1 MTTYDKPSVR
11 AFQSHVLNK
20 NSIVLVSVKQIE
32 KARCNRLSILRVE
45 ISEAIRTDWS
55 MFMKMF
61 LVLKVVCLL
70 IVVSLYVSITTA
82 NVENKRN
89 RQMSAVDDAVYE
101 TLVQLTKS
109 EFDVPVKQRS
119 AQQKASCVRF
129 WRNKSKFSIQ
139 NVNGGEKA
147 VMKKSE
153 LRDVVRKEFK
163 HCKGIGARKLKH
175 RLKKRFEGVSEP
187 QLQHVL
193 SRSKANQKVNARF
206 TNKAISRSI
215 RARAV
220 QVRLHFVITKASYI
234 TLETSSFP

>member
-1 MTTYDKPSVR
+1 
-11 AFQSHVLNK
+11 
-20 NSIVLVSVKQIE
+20 
-32 KARCNRLSILRVE
+32 
-45 ISEAIRTDWS
+45 
-55 MFMKMF
+55 MF
-61 LVLKVVCLL
+61 LAFKLMCLL
-70 IVVSLYVSITTA
+70 IVVSLYVMISTA
-82 NVENKRN
+82 NRENQRN
-89 RQMSAVDDAVYE
+89 RQMSAVNDAVYD
-101 TLVQLTKS
+101 TLVELTKG

-139 NVNGGEKA
+139 KVNGEEKLFFDGKA

-175 RLKKRFEGVSEP
+175 RLKMRFEGVSEP
-187 QLQHVL
+187 QLQQVL

-206 TNKAISRSI
+206 TNKAISRTI

-220 QVRLHFVITKASYI
+220 LVRLHFVM
-234 TLETSSFP
+234 

>member
-1 MTTYDKPSVR
+1 
-11 AFQSHVLNK
+11 
-20 NSIVLVSVKQIE
+20 
-32 KARCNRLSILRVE
+32 
-45 ISEAIRTDWS
+45 
-55 MFMKMF
+55 MKMF
-61 LVLKVVCLL
+61 LALKVVCLL

-82 NVENKRN
+82 NAENKQN
-89 RQMSAVDDAVYE
+89 RQMSAVDAVYE
-101 TLVQLTKS
+101 MLVQLTKS

-139 NVNGGEKA
+139 SINGEEKLFFDGKA

-153 LRDVVRKEFK
+153 LRDLVRKEFK
-163 HCKGIGARKLKH
+163 HCKGIGARKLKY

-220 QVRLHFVITKASYI
+220 QVRLHFVM
-234 TLETSSFP
+234 

>member
-1 MTTYDKPSVR
+1 
-11 AFQSHVLNK
+11 
-20 NSIVLVSVKQIE
+20 
-32 KARCNRLSILRVE
+32 
-45 ISEAIRTDWS
+45 
-55 MFMKMF
+55 MKMF

-89 RQMSAVDDAVYE
+89 RQMSAVDDAVYD

-139 NVNGGEKA
+139 NVNGEEKLFFDGKA

-234 TLETSSFP
+234 RLETSSFP

>member
-1 MTTYDKPSVR
+1 
-11 AFQSHVLNK
+11 
-20 NSIVLVSVKQIE
+20 
-32 KARCNRLSILRVE
+32 
-45 ISEAIRTDWS
+45 
-55 MFMKMF
+55 MFF
-61 LVLKVVCLL
+61 ALKVVCLL
-70 IVVSLYVSITTA
+70 TAVSPYVSISTA

-89 RQMSAVDDAVYE
+89 RQMSAVDDAVYD

-129 WRNKSKFSIQ
+129 WRNKSKFKIQ
-139 NVNGGEKA
+139 KVNGKERLFFDWKA

-163 HCKGIGARKLKH
+163 HCKGTGARKLKH
-175 RLKKRFEGVSEP
+175 RLKKRFQGVSKP
-187 QLQHVL
+187 QLQQGL

-206 TNKAISRSI
+206 TKKAISRSI

-220 QVRLHFVITKASYI
+220 QVRLHFDWKLVNYI
-234 TLETSSFP
+234 ESKSESFKTS

>member
-1 MTTYDKPSVR
+1 MVR
-11 AFQSHVLNK
+11 FKTAN
-20 NSIVLVSVKQIE
+20 N
-32 KARCNRLSILRVE
+32 
-45 ISEAIRTDWS
+45 
-55 MFMKMF
+55 
-61 LVLKVVCLL
+61 
-70 IVVSLYVSITTA
+70 ITT
-82 NVENKRN
+82 
-89 RQMSAVDDAVYE
+89 RQKSAVDDVVND
-101 TLVQLTKS
+101 TLVQLTKN

-139 NVNGGEKA
+139 NVNGEQKLLFDGKA

-193 SRSKANQKVNARF
+193 SKSKANKVNARF

-220 QVRLHFVITKASYI
+220 QVRLHFVM
-234 TLETSSFP
+234 

>member
-1 MTTYDKPSVR
+1 M
-11 AFQSHVLNK
+11 L
-20 NSIVLVSVKQIE
+20 KQT
-32 KARCNRLSILRVE
+32 LSSFRVTG
-45 ISEAIRTDWS
+45 ADWS
-55 MFMKMF
+55 TFQKMF
-61 LVLKVVCLL
+61 FALKVVCLL
-70 IVVSLYVSITTA
+70 IAASPFVSSATS
-82 NVENKRN
+82 NVESKRN
-89 RQMSAVDDAVYE
+89 RQMSAVDDAVYD
-101 TLVQLTKS
+101 TLVQLTKC

-139 NVNGGEKA
+139 KVNGVERLFFDGKA

-187 QLQHVL
+187 QLQQVL
-193 SRSKANQKVNARF
+193 SRSKANQKMNARF

-220 QVRLHFVITKASYI
+220 QVRWNFYLKLVNY
-234 TLETSSFP
+234 LESKSESFKTSVLLYFRRN

>member
-1 MTTYDKPSVR
+1 
-11 AFQSHVLNK
+11 
-20 NSIVLVSVKQIE
+20 
-32 KARCNRLSILRVE
+32 
-45 ISEAIRTDWS
+45 
-55 MFMKMF
+55 MKMF
-61 LVLKVVCLL
+61 LALKVVCLL

-82 NVENKRN
+82 NVARC
-89 RQMSAVDDAVYE
+89 
-101 TLVQLTKS
+101 QLWMMPSNLQKANLMCW
-109 EFDVPVKQRS
+109 PVKQRS

-139 NVNGGEKA
+139 NVNGEEKLFFDGKA
-147 VMKKSE
+147 VMKKSD

-234 TLETSSFP
+234 TLETSSFPW